1 MAHQVSLPEIAD
13 VRTWLTERFANA

>member
-13 VRTWLTERFANA
+13 VRAWLTARFAAA